1 MFGLTTDQTRGKSNQ
16 FILEFFFS
24 ESSAKVSMIL
34 KQGGKKLFPSAS

>member
-16 FILEFFFS
+16 FILEFFFP

-34 KQGGKKLFPSAS
+34 KQGGEKLFPSAS